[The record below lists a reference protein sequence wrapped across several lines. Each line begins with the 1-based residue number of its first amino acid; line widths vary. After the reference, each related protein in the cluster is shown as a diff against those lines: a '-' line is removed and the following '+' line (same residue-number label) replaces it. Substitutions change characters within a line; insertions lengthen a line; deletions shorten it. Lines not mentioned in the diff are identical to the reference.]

1 LSRKWANLLLLAAGA
16 IWGMGFVA
24 QSTAMASIGPLLF
37 VGLRFACATAA
48 ILPFALVETA
58 RSQNRLRQT
67 DWLSFSFAGL
77 ALFATLATQQFG
89 LLTTTVTNSGF
100 LTGLYVI
107 FVPLLVVTIFRER
120 PHWIVW
126 PAVLTV
132 TAGIWLLSDGGI
144 ERLKTGDLLTIACAV
159 FAAMQ
164 VILIAR
170 FAKSARRPVTLAVT
184 QFAVCSILGLCGAFL
199 FEDVEMASIARAAP
213 EILYAGIFS
222 GGVAF
227 TLQAIGQRYTTASQA
242 VIFLSSE
249 AVFAALFAAIILG
262 ERLPASGALGCSLIL
277 GAMLAV
283 EIVPAMAR
291 RRKQVRPQV

>member
-1 LSRKWANLLLLAAGA
+1 LNRKWANLLLLAAGA

-24 QSTAMASIGPLLF
+24 QSTAMASVGPLLF
-37 VGLRFACATAA
+37 VGLRFCCATAV

-67 DWLSFSFAGL
+67 DWLSFALAGL

-120 PHWIVW
+120 PHWVVW

-132 TAGIWLLSDGGI
+132 TSGIWLLSGGEI
-144 ERLKTGDLLTIACAV
+144 EQLKTGDMLTIACAA

-170 FAKSARRPVTLAVT
+170 FAKGAGRPVTLAVT
-184 QFAVCSILGLCGAFL
+184 QFGVCSVLGLCAALL
-199 FEDVEMASIARAAP
+199 FENIEMASILRAAP

-222 GGVAF
+222 GGIAF
-227 TLQAIGQRYTTASQA
+227 TFQAVGQRYTTPSQA
-242 VIFLSSE
+242 AIFLSSE
-249 AVFAALFAAIILG
+249 AVFAALFAAIFLG
-262 ERLPASGALGCSLIL
+262 ERVPPIGAVGCALIL

-283 EIVPAMAR
+283 EIVPAIAGR
-291 RRKQVRPQV
+291 RNEGRPRA